1 MAVAAVVPIT
11 PEQIKN
17 LAALDLWLANGPK
30 YVRNALVGA
39 AVGGLVGYYKISKR
53 EPQHAMKYALYGA
66 GITAIAG
73 FAFFQVAKWAAK
85 KEHETV
91 DNAALAVAP
100 KSPPALAATPVA
112 PASPVVTKGYFAGAP
127 RQLFPTIDAHRAYR

>member
-17 LAALDLWLANGPK
+17 LAALDLWLEKGPK
-30 YVRNALVGA
+30 YFRNALVGA
-39 AVGGLVGYYKISKR
+39 TVGGLIGYYKISKR
-53 EPQHAMKYALYGA
+53 EPQHAMKYAFYGA
-66 GITAIAG
+66 GITALAG

-85 KEHETV
+85 KEHEIV

-100 KSPPALAATPVA
+100 KTPPVLSATPAA
-112 PASPVVTKGYFAGAP
+112 PAAPVVTKGYFAGAP
-127 RQLFPTIDAHRAYR
+127 RALFPTIDAYRAYR